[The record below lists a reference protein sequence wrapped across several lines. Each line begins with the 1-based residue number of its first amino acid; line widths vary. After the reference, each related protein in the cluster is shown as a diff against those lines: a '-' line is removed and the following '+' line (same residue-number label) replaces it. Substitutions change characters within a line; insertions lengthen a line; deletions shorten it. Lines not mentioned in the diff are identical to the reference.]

1 MATYR
6 GVQKLV
12 NCKEEVNFVNTT
24 HPILNEVSVTSDLFI
39 YLFPLCTC
47 FDNIYKYFLT
57 SIRLETYQKP

>member
-6 GVQKLV
+6 GAQKLV

-39 YLFPLCTC
+39 YSFIYFPYVHVLTI
-47 FDNIYKYFLT
+47 FINIF
-57 SIRLETYQKP
+57 